1 MSHKDFE
8 ITSNN
13 VTIRGTFY
21 FSKSFDEKSKNPLII
36 LLTGDGS
43 FGRKGASWL
52 PLVDTMRSID
62 YSACIFDFH
71 GLGTS
76 DGELKDLTF
85 TKAVQNLED
94 VLEYIKTT
102 NFFDMSRIGVLGSS
116 FGGGIALIVQSKS
129 NPFSMVALR
138 SPVSFPVEAYET
150 EHTLEEMQEWKSTKI
165 SPVLGWHWDS
175 YIDALKYNIYDMAKS
190 INSNVFIVHGNK
202 DRIVPLAQSI
212 RLSYIL
218 KDLSQIKILDGV
230 EHNYKQNNAFDTLFD
245 LMKTYFAGR
254 L

>member
-1 MSHKDFE
+1 MNQKDFE
-8 ITSNN
+8 VKSNS
-13 VTIRGTFY
+13 VIIRGTFY
-21 FSKSFDEKSKNPLII
+21 FSESFDNKSINPLII

-85 TKAVQNLED
+85 TKGIQNLKD
-94 VLEYIKTT
+94 VLKFIEST
-102 NFFDMSRIGVLGSS
+102 NMFDMSRIGALGSS
-116 FGGGIALIVQSKS
+116 FGGGVALIVQSQS
-129 NPFSMVALR
+129 NQFSRVALR

-150 EHTLEEMQEWKSTKI
+150 EHSFEEMREWQKTKI
-165 SPVLGWHWDS
+165 SPVLGWHWNS
-175 YIDALKYNIYDMAKS
+175 YIDALQYNIYDMARS
-190 INSNVFIVHGNK
+190 ITSNVFIVHGDK
-202 DRIVPLAQSI
+202 DTIVPLSQSI
-212 RLSYIL
+212 RLTYIL
-218 KDLSQIKILDGV
+218 GSLSQLEILDGV
-230 EHNYKQNNAFDTLFD
+230 EHNYKQNNAFDKLSS
-245 LMKTYFAGR
+245 LMKKYFAGN